1 MAKASKSIKLPR
13 KTTSALI
20 VDSMRERLM
29 NHEFNESEMIR
40 QDRLA
45 KEYNV
50 SLSPV
55 REALIQLEAEGLLTL
70 VRHHGYAPTTLST
83 DDIQQLY
90 EMRALIEVE
99 LIKHAIPRLTEADI
113 ATAKQLHEAMKKI
126 YKRGTQTTAWTKINW
141 QFHTTLYR
149 PAEKRQLSAVI
160 ENVYQNINRYVHMQ
174 LKLRSSVDLAR
185 NIKEHG
191 ELLEYCEAR
200 EIDKAAQLVR
210 GHVIHASS
218 DLIGFLRE
226 SRPESR

>member
-13 KTTSALI
+13 TTTSALI

-29 NHEFNESEMIR
+29 NHEFDESEMIR
-40 QDRLA
+40 QERLA

-70 VRHHGYAPTTLST
+70 VRHHGYAITTLSI

-90 EMRALIEVE
+90 ELRALIEVE
-99 LIKHAIPRLTEADI
+99 LIKHAIPKLTESDI
-113 ATAKQLHEAMKKI
+113 AVAKQLHEAMKKI

-141 QFHTTLYR
+141 QFHTTLYK
-149 PAEKRQLSAVI
+149 PAEKGQLFAVI

-185 NIKEHG
+185 SIKEHG
-191 ELLEYCEAR
+191 ELLEYCEAG
-200 EIDKAAQLVR
+200 EADKAAQLLR
-210 GHVIHASS
+210 GHVIHAGS
-218 DLIGFLRE
+218 DLIGFLRQ
-226 SRPESR
+226 SRPDSK

>member
-13 KTTSALI
+13 TTTSALI

-29 NHEFNESEMIR
+29 NHEFDESEMIR

-70 VRHHGYAPTTLST
+70 VRHHGYAITTLSI

-90 EMRALIEVE
+90 ELRALIEVE
-99 LIKHAIPRLTEADI
+99 LIKHAIPKLTESDI

-141 QFHTTLYR
+141 QFHTTLYQ
-149 PAEKRQLSAVI
+149 PAAKGQLFAVI

-174 LKLRSSVDLAR
+174 LKLRDSVDLGR
-185 NIKEHG
+185 SIKEHG
-191 ELLEYCEAR
+191 ELLGYCEAG
-200 EIDKAAQLVR
+200 EADKAANLLR
-210 GHVIHASS
+210 GHVIDAGS
-218 DLIGFLRE
+218 DLIGFLRQ
-226 SRPESR
+226 SRPEST

>member
-13 KTTSALI
+13 TTTSALI

-29 NHEFNESEMIR
+29 NHEFDESEMIR
-40 QDRLA
+40 QERLA

-70 VRHHGYAPTTLST
+70 VRHHGYAITMLSI

-90 EMRALIEVE
+90 ELRALIEVE
-99 LIKHAIPRLTEADI
+99 LVKHAIPKLTESDI

-141 QFHTTLYR
+141 QFHTTLYK
-149 PAEKRQLSAVI
+149 PAEKAQLFAVI

-185 NIKEHG
+185 SIKEHG
-191 ELLEYCEAR
+191 ELLEYCEAG
-200 EIDKAAQLVR
+200 EADKAAQLLR
-210 GHVIHASS
+210 GHVIHAGS
-218 DLIGFLRE
+218 DLIGFLRQ
-226 SRPESR
+226 SRPESK

>member
-1 MAKASKSIKLPR
+1 MAKARKSIKLPR
-13 KTTSALI
+13 KTTSALV

-29 NHEFNESEMIR
+29 SHEFDESEMIR

-70 VRHHGYAPTTLST
+70 VRHHGYAITTLSI

-90 EMRALIEVE
+90 ELRALIEVE
-99 LIKHAIPRLTEADI
+99 LLKHAIPRLKESDI
-113 ATAKQLHEAMKKI
+113 ATARQLHEAMKKI

-141 QFHTTLYR
+141 EFHTTLYK
-149 PAEKRQLSAVI
+149 PAEKRQLFAVI

-174 LKLRSSVDLAR
+174 LKIRSSVDLAR
-185 NIKEHG
+185 NIKEHT
-191 ELLEYCEAR
+191 ELLDYCEAGETHR
-200 EIDKAAQLVR
+200 AAQLLR
-210 GHVIHASS
+210 DHILEAGD
-218 DLIGFLRE
+218 DLVGFLQQ
-226 SRPESR
+226 SRPPPK